1 MGKEFRGRFWARCS
15 LCYSCPI
22 LWYWFPPPQV
32 FSHFCQIPQIHLLPE
47 VTTSHYR
54 RPRSSSYV
62 DHRAADSSDWAINLN
77 RGSIRDGAATPHT
90 PAPASTTT
98 HDARSRSVPTQ
109 ESAFAATTCSM
120 NRIPHNFA
128 TVYSF
133 NLPCS
138 FCLFL
143 SLQSSNIRSPL
154 SHVHRI
160 IS

>member
-109 ESAFAATTCSM
+109 ESAFAATTCSI
-120 NRIPHNFA
+120 NVSLIILQQCIRLIYRAPFA
-128 TVYSF
+128 FSYPYSRLIFVVRFHMSTV
-133 NLPCS
+133 
-138 FCLFL
+138 
-143 SLQSSNIRSPL
+143 
-154 SHVHRI
+154 
-160 IS
+160 